1 MVVMTNPLC
10 VTCGTQFA
18 EMERPPERC
27 PICDEERQY
36 IGLSGQRWTTLS
48 ALASDHDNVFRT
60 LEPGLTGIGTVPSF
74 AIGQRALLIRTP
86 NGNLL
91 WDCISL
97 LDETTIDLVEG
108 LGGIR
113 AIAISHPHYYSSMV
127 EWAHAFGAPVHLHA
141 ADRQW
146 VMRPD
151 DALSF
156 WEGETLDLGDGLT
169 LIHTGGHFDGGTV
182 LHWPG
187 GAGGRGALLSGDILQ
202 VVPDRRWVS
211 FMYSYP
217 NLIPLPA
224 PAVRHIGDAVAP
236 FAFDRIYG
244 AWWRLVVQEDGKGC
258 VERSVARYLAAIGAE
273 EAAAP
278 PVPRRS
284 G

>member
-1 MVVMTNPLC
+1 MTNFLC
-10 VTCGTQFA
+10 VTCGSQFT
-18 EMERPPERC
+18 ETERPPERC

-36 IGLSGQRWTTLS
+36 IGLRGQRWTTVS
-48 ALASDHDNVFRT
+48 DLASDHDNVFRT
-60 LEPGLTGIGTVPSF
+60 LEPGLVGVGTVPSF

-86 NGNLL
+86 NGNVL

-97 LDETTIDLVEG
+97 LDETTVDLING
-108 LGGIR
+108 LGGVR

-127 EWAHAFGAPVHLHA
+127 EWARAFGAPVHLHA

-146 VMRPD
+146 VMRQD
-151 DALSF
+151 GALAF
-156 WEGETLDLGDGLT
+156 WDGETLDLGDGLT
-169 LIHTGGHFDGGTV
+169 LIRTGGHFEGGTV

-187 GAGGRGALLSGDILQ
+187 GAGGRGALLSGDLLQ

-224 PAVRHIGDAVAP
+224 TAVRRIADAVAP
-236 FAFDRIYG
+236 FAFERIYG

-258 VERSVARYLAAIGAE
+258 VERSVARYLAAIGADQ
-273 EAAAP
+273 AASAP
-278 PVPRRS
+278 PPRA
-284 G
+284 